1 MTVASETN
9 RSGPYSGNGV
19 TTVFSYGFRIL
30 DEDHIRVI
38 KTSALGVETVLTIAT
53 DYTVSGVGNP
63 AGGSVTLLS
72 APATGETVTL
82 LRAVPFVQETD
93 LENQGAYYAETV
105 EDALDLAAMRDQQLA
120 EELDRALRIPA
131 SSSAVDLQLPTP
143 EAGKIIS
150 WNETASGLQNLSP
163 AELSSVVAYG
173 TANSDIFTGDGVT
186 TVFSLSA
193 NPAALN
199 NLDVAIGGV
208 TQLPGVDYNWSS
220 GTNITFTTAPANGV
234 KVLVRYMQAL
244 AQGSTQ
250 DDLVASDDGASGT
263 LWTTVAGFIAY
274 LRSFYGTLA
283 IGWRAAGLGAVL
295 RTLWAK
301 LMDLPVSVK
310 DFGAVGDGTTD
321 DTAAIQ
327 AAINAASTVLFP
339 SGPSGTTYRITST
352 LTVPANKTL
361 IGDNSWLSI
370 IQTDDL
376 DAPIFQATSVAN
388 VNITNLHLR
397 YNGTPVSG
405 GDAIR
410 LTSCQTCR
418 LQNLWISNSWNGVS
432 LVSCGNIELHSFWNY
447 EYENC
452 GLLLN
457 ASINTTLSNF
467 LFEAGNSARGLLG
480 GIRLYGGCEQF
491 LATNGGVQRGI
502 YGITTANSGSF
513 ARGSAPYF
521 NRFANVFF
529 DSNKTAGALLRDTA
543 FTDFTGC
550 WFSSAGYDQ
559 AGGGYSSMLDS
570 NGIDI
575 SSCSDITFT
584 GGEANANG
592 GRAAL
597 IYPSGV
603 RIRFVGTRFWQ
614 NQKTRSS
621 DGAAIEVLAN
631 GSDFSVTNC
640 TFYRDPDTTTYRQ
653 LNAVVVNAGTSDRY
667 IVADNLLG
675 GCSVFDGGSGANKRI
690 ANNY

>member
-1 MTVASETN
+1 MATIKQLSEADIVE
-9 RSGPYSGNGV
+9 NGDQFPFFSEAQGDTRKV
-19 TTVFSYGFRIL
+19 TFATLKDSV
-30 DEDHIRVI
+30 
-38 KTSALGVETVLTIAT
+38 AT
-53 DYTVSGVGNP
+53 DFVS
-63 AGGSVTLLS
+63 T
-72 APATGETVTL
+72 
-82 LRAVPFVQETD
+82 
-93 LENQGAYYAETV
+93 AE
-105 EDALDLAAMRDQQLA
+105 LAAQTGATLVGCNGGTNVQQ
-120 EELDRALRIPA
+120 ELDAKVSATLDTDGALA
-131 SSSAVDLQLPTP
+131 
-143 EAGKIIS
+143 
-150 WNETASGLQNLSP
+150 
-163 AELSSVVAYG
+163 
-173 TANSDIFTGDGVT
+173 ANSDARVASQKATKTYADTKVAT
-186 TVFSLSA
+186 ATL
-193 NPAALN
+193 AA
-199 NLDVAIGGV
+199 
-208 TQLPGVDYNWSS
+208 SS
-220 GTNITFTTAPANGV
+220 GSSLIGF
-234 KVLVRYMQAL
+234 LQ
-244 AQGSTQ
+244 
-250 DDLVASDDGASGT
+250 SGT
-263 LWTTVAGFIAY
+263 GATARTVQ
-274 LRSFYGTLA
+274 
-283 IGWRAAGLGAVL
+283 
-295 RTLWAK
+295 AK
-301 LMDLPVSVK
+301 LRETISVK
-310 DFGAVGDGTTD
+310 DFGAVGDGVAD

-339 SGPSGTTYRITST
+339 SDPSGATYRITST

-376 DAPIFQATSVAN
+376 DAPILQANSVAN
-388 VNITNLHLR
+388 INITNLHLR

-432 LVSCGNIELHSFWNY
+432 LVSCGNIEVHSLWNY

-491 LATNGGVQRGI
+491 IATNGGVQRGI

-521 NRFANVFF
+521 NRFVNVFF
-529 DSNKTAGALLRDTA
+529 DSNKTAGALLRDIA

-597 IYPSGV
+597 IYSSGV

-621 DGAAIEVLAN
+621 NGAAIEVLAN

-675 GCSVFDGGSGANKRI
+675 GCSVFDGGSGSNKRI

>member
-1 MTVASETN
+1 MALFIVERVGTGFSV
-9 RSGPYSGNGV
+9 RSGEN
-19 TTVFSYGFRIL
+19 TL
-30 DEDHIRVI
+30 QAAA
-38 KTSALGVETVLTIAT
+38 SALTAEGWA
-53 DYTVSGVGNP
+53 D
-63 AGGSVTLLS
+63 AAALS
-72 APATGETVTL
+72 AATAEAAAGPT
-82 LRAVPFVQETD
+82 
-93 LENQGAYYAETV
+93 YAST
-105 EDALDLAAMRDQQLA
+105 AAGLAATTSGQA
-120 EELDRALRIPA
+120 F
-131 SSSAVDLQLPTP
+131 AVD
-143 EAGKIIS
+143 A
-150 WNETASGLQNLSP
+150 
-163 AELSSVVAYG
+163 
-173 TANSDIFTGDGVT
+173 GDGLVS
-186 TVFSLSA
+186 VY
-193 NPAALN
+193 LN
-199 NLDVAIGGV
+199 
-208 TQLPGVDYNWSS
+208 SS
-220 GTNITFTTAPANGV
+220 GTAVLQRTLATTGAMAASGGSA
-234 KVLVRYMQAL
+234 LV
-244 AQGSTQ
+244 G
-250 DDLVASDDGASGT
+250 SDDGASGT
-263 LWTTVAGFIAY
+263 LWTTVAGFISRLMSSAGA
-274 LRSFYGTLA
+274 SV
-283 IGWRAAGLGAVL
+283 IGFLQAGIGAVS
-295 RTLWAK
+295 RTVQAK
-301 LMDLPVSVK
+301 LRDTVSVK
-310 DFGAVGDGTTD
+310 DFGAVGDGVAD

-339 SGPSGTTYRITST
+339 SDPSGATYRITST

-376 DAPIFQATSVAN
+376 DAPILQATSVAN

-432 LVSCGNIELHSFWNY
+432 LVSCGNIEVHSLWNY

-491 LATNGGVQRGI
+491 IATNGGVQRGI

-521 NRFANVFF
+521 NRFVNVFF
-529 DSNKTAGALLRDTA
+529 DSNKTAGALLRDIA

-592 GRAAL
+592 GRGAL

-621 DGAAIEVLAN
+621 NGAAIEVLAN

-675 GCSVFDGGSGANKRI
+675 GCSVFDGGSGSNKRI